1 MASAAGATELVGVR
15 NLSLSYG
22 SVRALTNV
30 TLAIKRAEIRAIVGE
45 HGAGKSSLAHIIG
58 GFQKPDSG
66 FVVLG
71 GKSYNHLTSD
81 IARKNGIQVITQH
94 NPLVDDFTVADNI
107 LINGKIGF
115 LPQITRAKTVRK
127 ARAFIDALNVP
138 LDPTCPVRDLNRA
151 DRALVDVVKHLY
163 PDPQLLILDE
173 TLENLAIEVRQRIIA
188 ILNARKTRGMSV
200 LFITHRID
208 DIYDFGDR
216 ITIIRDGE
224 ILTSDSVEK
233 IDKIMLIRLAY
244 THALA
249 GKHVQSDR
257 DFANILKYNEAI
269 LFDLPI
275 NLVVVDKENRI
286 KLVNALAKELFGLRD
301 DEYGDMPLRDI
312 FPVGNEKCLRLI
324 QDATELKRQTSH
336 YHVPLRLRGQETLNT
351 VTVYPIFDGAHF
363 IGSIVI
369 ISDMTNQERLRQQV
383 VLSENLASVGLLA
396 AGVAHEINNPLD
408 IMGYYLEN
416 IRFNAENAAVQSS
429 VKALEEEIASI
440 AQIVGNLLTFSDKK
454 GGALEEVDIVAM
466 IGDLVSLIAHNAKR
480 NGIVLAFDAPP
491 ESIVVEANRNE
502 MKQVILNLV
511 KNSFEAMPEGGTL
524 AISIGRKKISDGEC
538 CSIDFDDTGC
548 GIDEAALKDVFL
560 PFFSTK
566 SATGRNAGL
575 GLSICYGII
584 TKYRGTITVANR
596 ENGGCRFSVSLPII
610 R

>member
-1 MASAAGATELVGVR
+1 MASALGNGELISVR
-15 NLSLSYG
+15 NVSLSYG

-30 TLAIKRAEIRAIVGE
+30 TMEINRAEIHAIVGE
-45 HGAGKSSLAHIIG
+45 HGAGKSSLAHVIG
-58 GFQKPDSG
+58 GFLKPDSG
-66 FVVLG
+66 TVVLR
-71 GKSYNHLTSD
+71 GKSYSHLTSD
-81 IARKNGIQVITQH
+81 NARKNGIQIITQH
-94 NPLVDDFTVADNI
+94 NPLIDDFTVADNI
-107 LINGKIGF
+107 LIDGKIGF
-115 LPQITRAKTVRK
+115 LPHITSASSIRK
-127 ARAFIDALNVP
+127 ARDFIDSLNVP

-151 DRALVDVVKHLY
+151 DRALVDIVKHLY

-173 TLENLAIEVRQRIIA
+173 TLENLAIESRQKIVA

-208 DIYDFGDR
+208 DIYNFGDT

-224 ILTSDSVEK
+224 ILTSDSVEN

-249 GKHVQSDR
+249 GKHVQSNR

-275 NLVVVDKENRI
+275 NLIVVDKENSI
-286 KLVNALAKELFGLRD
+286 KLVNAQAKDLFGLRD
-301 DEYGDMPLRDI
+301 DEYGNTSLRDI
-312 FPVGNEKCLRLI
+312 FPAGNEKCLRLI
-324 QDATELKRQTSH
+324 EDAAGLKRQTSH
-336 YHVPLRLRGQETLNT
+336 YQVPLRLGGQETLNT
-351 VTVYPIFDGAHF
+351 VTVYPIFDGAHL
-363 IGSIVI
+363 IGNIII
-369 ISDMTNQERLRQQV
+369 ISDITNEERLRQQV

-416 IRFNAENAAVQSS
+416 IRFNAENAAVRSS

-454 GGALEEVDIVAM
+454 GRALEEFDIVVL
-466 IGDLVSLIAHNAKR
+466 IKDLVSLIAYNAKR
-480 NGIVLAFDAPP
+480 SGIVIAFEAPQ

-524 AISIGRKKISDGEC
+524 AIRVGRKEVGGVESC
-538 CSIDFDDTGC
+538 AIDFDDTGC

-566 SATGRNAGL
+566 NSTGRNAGL
-575 GLSICYGII
+575 GLSICYGIV
-584 TKYRGTITVANR
+584 TKYHGTITVANR
-596 ENGGCRFSVSLPII
+596 EISGCRFAVTLPIVE
-610 R
+610 

>member
-1 MASAAGATELVGVR
+1 MGAAELVGVR
-15 NLSLSYG
+15 NIFLSYG

-30 TLAIKRAEIRAIVGE
+30 TMAVKTAEIHAIVGE
-45 HGAGKSSLAHIIG
+45 HGAGKSSLAHVLG
-58 GFQKPDSG
+58 GFQKPDAG
-66 FVVLG
+66 TVVLG
-71 GKSYNHLTSD
+71 GRSYSHLTTD
-81 IARKNGIQVITQH
+81 NARRNGIQVITQH
-94 NPLVDDFTVADNI
+94 NPLVEDFTVADNI
-107 LINGKIGF
+107 LINGRIGF
-115 LPQITRAKTVRK
+115 LPNVIRARSIQK
-127 ARAFIDALNVP
+127 ARDFIESLNVP

-151 DRALVDVVKHLY
+151 DRALVDIVKHLY

-173 TLENLAIEVRQRIIA
+173 TLENLAIEVRQKVVA
-188 ILNARKTRGMSV
+188 ILNARKARGMSV

-208 DIYDFGDR
+208 DIYNFGDR

-224 ILTSDSVEK
+224 ILTSDSVEN

-249 GKHVQSDR
+249 GRHIQSDR

-301 DEYGDMPLRDI
+301 DGYSDMSLRDI
-312 FPVGNEKCLRLI
+312 FPAGNEKCLGLI

-336 YHVPLRLRGQETLNT
+336 YQVPLRLRGEETLNT
-351 VTVYPIFDGAHF
+351 VTVYPIFDGSHF
-363 IGSIVI
+363 IGSIII

-383 VLSENLASVGLLA
+383 VLSENLASIGLLA

-416 IRFNAENAAVQSS
+416 IRFNAENAAVRSS

-440 AQIVGNLLTFSDKK
+440 AQIVGNLLTFSGKK
-454 GGALEEVDIVAM
+454 GGALEEFNIVAL
-466 IGDLVSLIAHNAKR
+466 ITDLVGLIAYNAKR
-480 NGIVLAFDAPP
+480 NGIVLALDAPG

-511 KNSFEAMPEGGTL
+511 KNGFEAMPEGGTL
-524 AISIGRKKISDGEC
+524 AIGVGRKEVAGAEC
-538 CSIDFDDTGC
+538 CSIDLEDTGC
-548 GIDEAALKDVFL
+548 GIDDAALKDIFL

-566 SATGRNAGL
+566 NSTGRNAGL
-575 GLSICYGII
+575 GLSICYGIV
-584 TKYRGTITVANR
+584 TKYGGTISVVNR
-596 ENGGCRFSVSLPII
+596 ENGGCRFAITLPIV